1 MPKYPMH
8 TKITEIMNIV
18 SLLLI
23 PKASPIATIPINPKI
38 SATPTLLASFLDIAV
53 PLKPTL

>member
-18 SLLLI
+18 SLFWI
-23 PKASPIATIPINPKI
+23 PKTSPIATIPMNPK
-38 SATPTLLASFLDIAV
+38 SKATPALLASLLDIVV
-53 PLKPTL
+53 PLKQTL